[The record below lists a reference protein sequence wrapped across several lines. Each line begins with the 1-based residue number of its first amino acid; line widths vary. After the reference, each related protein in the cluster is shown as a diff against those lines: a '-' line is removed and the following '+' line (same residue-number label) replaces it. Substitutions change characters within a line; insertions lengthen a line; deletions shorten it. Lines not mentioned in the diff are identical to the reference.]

1 MAKELTKD
9 QLIEK
14 RVELENEVNEAQES
28 LAKAT
33 YSIDLENMK
42 NINALLKQ
50 IDKTY
55 SWNIK
60 NAALVINLYD
70 NLKAAKTAITTT
82 NETEDFTIEISAMNL
97 NTLYQVLTSIE
108 GVGIESARTFTRL
121 LANVGS
127 QISTSMESMAEAN
140 KEIHQMHTALGEL
153 DAKIKE
159 LSEET
164 VSADEIV

>member
-9 QLIEK
+9 QVIEL
-14 RVELENEVNEAQES
+14 RVNLENEVNEAQQA
-28 LAKAT
+28 LADGS
-33 YSIDLENMK
+33 YSIDLENMS

-50 IDKTY
+50 IDRTY
-55 SWNIK
+55 NWNIK

-70 NLKAAKTAITTT
+70 NLKSAKAAITTSQDS
-82 NETEDFTIEISAMNL
+82 NFNIEISSMNL
-97 NTLYQVLTSIE
+97 GTLYQILTSIE

-127 QISTSMESMAEAN
+127 QISTSMEQMSASN
-140 KEIHQMHTALGEL
+140 KAIQAMHIELAEL
-153 DAKIKE
+153 DAKVKE

-164 VSADEIV
+164 ISADEIV

>member
-9 QLIEK
+9 QVIEL
-14 RVELENEVNEAQES
+14 RVNLENEVNEAQQA
-28 LAKAT
+28 LADAT
-33 YSIDLENMK
+33 YSIDLEKMS
-42 NINALLKQ
+42 NITALLKQ

-55 SWNIK
+55 TWTIK

-70 NLKAAKTAITTT
+70 NLKVAKAAITASQDPNYTV
-82 NETEDFTIEISAMNL
+82 EVSAMNL

-108 GVGIESARTFTRL
+108 GIGVESARTFTRL

-127 QISTSMESMAEAN
+127 QISTSMEAMAEAN
-140 KEIHQMHTALGEL
+140 REINALHVQLAEL
-153 DAKIKE
+153 DAKVKE

>member
-9 QLIEK
+9 QVIEL
-14 RVELENEVNEAQES
+14 RVNLENEVNEAQQA
-28 LAKAT
+28 LADGS
-33 YSIDLENMK
+33 YSIDLENMS

-50 IDKTY
+50 IDRTY
-55 SWNIK
+55 NWNIK

-70 NLKAAKTAITTT
+70 NLKSAKAAITTSQDS
-82 NETEDFTIEISAMNL
+82 NFNVEISSMNL
-97 NTLYQVLTSIE
+97 GTLYQILTSIE

-127 QISTSMESMAEAN
+127 QISTSMEQMSASN
-140 KEIHQMHTALGEL
+140 KAIQAMHIELAEL
-153 DAKIKE
+153 DAKVKE

-164 VSADEIV
+164 ISADEIV

>member
-9 QLIEK
+9 QVIEL
-14 RVELENEVNEAQES
+14 RVNLENEVNEAQQA
-28 LAKAT
+28 LADGS
-33 YSIDLENMK
+33 YSIDLENMS

-50 IDKTY
+50 IDRTY
-55 SWNIK
+55 NWNIK

-70 NLKAAKTAITTT
+70 NLKSAKAAITTSQDS
-82 NETEDFTIEISAMNL
+82 NFNVEISSMNL
-97 NTLYQVLTSIE
+97 GTLYQILTSIE

-127 QISTSMESMAEAN
+127 QISTSMEQMSASN
-140 KEIHQMHTALGEL
+140 KAIQVMHLELAEL
-153 DAKIKE
+153 DAKVKE

-164 VSADEIV
+164 ISADEIV

>member
-1 MAKELTKD
+1 MATELTKD
-9 QLIEK
+9 QVIEL
-14 RVELENEVNEAQES
+14 RVNLENEVNEAQQA
-28 LAKAT
+28 LADAT
-33 YSIDLENMK
+33 YSIDLENMQ

-55 SWNIK
+55 KWTIK

-70 NLKAAKTAITTT
+70 NLKVAKAAITA
-82 NETEDFTIEISAMNL
+82 TESTDFNVEISALDL
-97 NTLYQVLTSIE
+97 NTLYQVLTNIE
-108 GVGIESARTFTRL
+108 GVGVESARTFTRL

-127 QISTSMESMAEAN
+127 QISTSMEAMTEAN
-140 KEIHQMHTALGEL
+140 REIHKKHVELGEL
-153 DAKIKE
+153 DAKVRE

>member
-9 QLIEK
+9 QVIEL
-14 RVELENEVNEAQES
+14 RVNLENEVNEAQQA
-28 LAKAT
+28 LADGS
-33 YSIDLENMK
+33 YSIDLENMS

-55 SWNIK
+55 NWNIK

-70 NLKAAKTAITTT
+70 NLKSAKAAITTSQDS
-82 NETEDFTIEISAMNL
+82 NFNVEISSMNL
-97 NTLYQVLTSIE
+97 GTLYQILTSIE

-127 QISTSMESMAEAN
+127 QISTSMEQMSASN
-140 KEIHQMHTALGEL
+140 KAIQVMHLELAEL
-153 DAKIKE
+153 DAKVKE

-164 VSADEIV
+164 ISADEIV

>member
-9 QLIEK
+9 QVIEL
-14 RVELENEVNEAQES
+14 RVNLENEVNEAQQA
-28 LAKAT
+28 LADGS
-33 YSIDLENMK
+33 YSIDLENMS

-50 IDKTY
+50 IDRTY
-55 SWNIK
+55 NWNIK

-70 NLKAAKTAITTT
+70 NLKSAKAAITTSQDS
-82 NETEDFTIEISAMNL
+82 NFNVEISSMNL
-97 NTLYQVLTSIE
+97 GTLYQILTSIE

-127 QISTSMESMAEAN
+127 QISTSMEQMSASN
-140 KEIHQMHTALGEL
+140 KAIQAMHLELAEL
-153 DAKIKE
+153 DAKVKE

-164 VSADEIV
+164 ISADEIV

>member
-9 QLIEK
+9 QVIEL
-14 RVELENEVNEAQES
+14 RVNLENEVNEAQQS
-28 LAKAT
+28 LADAT

-55 SWNIK
+55 TWNIK

-70 NLKAAKTAITTT
+70 NLKVAKTAITTT
-82 NETEDFTIEISAMNL
+82 EDSNFTIDISAMNL

-108 GVGIESARTFTRL
+108 GIGVESARTFTRL

-127 QISTSMESMAEAN
+127 QISESMEQMAEAN
-140 KEIHQMHTALGEL
+140 REINALHVQLAEL
-153 DAKIKE
+153 DAKVKE

>member
-9 QLIEK
+9 QVIEL
-14 RVELENEVNEAQES
+14 RVNLENEVNEAQQA
-28 LAKAT
+28 LADGS
-33 YSIDLENMK
+33 YSIDLESMS

-50 IDKTY
+50 IDRTY
-55 SWNIK
+55 NWTIK

-70 NLKAAKTAITTT
+70 NLKASKTAITTSGDK
-82 NETEDFTIEISAMNL
+82 NFNIEISSMNL
-97 NTLYQVLTSIE
+97 GTLYQILTSIE

-127 QISTSMESMAEAN
+127 QISESMEQMAESN
-140 KEIHQMHTALGEL
+140 RKIQSMHIELAEL
-153 DAKIKE
+153 DAKVKE

-164 VSADEIV
+164 ISADEIV

>member
-9 QLIEK
+9 QVIEL
-14 RVELENEVNEAQES
+14 RVNLENEVNEAQQA
-28 LAKAT
+28 LADAT

-55 SWNIK
+55 TWSIK

-70 NLKAAKTAITTT
+70 NLKVAKAAITA
-82 NETEDFTIEISAMNL
+82 TEDSNFTVDISAMNL

-108 GVGIESARTFTRL
+108 GIGVESARTFTRL

-127 QISTSMESMAEAN
+127 QISESMEQMAEAN
-140 KEIHQMHTALGEL
+140 REIQSMHVQLAEL
-153 DAKIKE
+153 DAKVKE

>member
-9 QLIEK
+9 QVIEL
-14 RVELENEVNEAQES
+14 RVNLENEVNEAQQA
-28 LAKAT
+28 LADST
-33 YSIDLENMK
+33 YSIDLENLK

-50 IDKTY
+50 IDSTY
-55 SWNIK
+55 NWTIK

-70 NLKAAKTAITTT
+70 NLKVAKAAIRATDDTDVIV
-82 NETEDFTIEISAMNL
+82 EISGMNL
-97 NTLYQVLTSIE
+97 NTLYQVLTNIE
-108 GVGIESARTFTRL
+108 GTGIESARTFTRL

-127 QISTSMESMAEAN
+127 QISSAMEEMAEAN
-140 KEIHQMHTALGEL
+140 RKIQQLHVELSEL
-153 DAKIKE
+153 DAKVKE

>member
-9 QLIEK
+9 QVIEL
-14 RVELENEVNEAQES
+14 RVNLENEVNEAQQA
-28 LAKAT
+28 LADGS
-33 YSIDLENMK
+33 YSIDLENMS

-50 IDKTY
+50 IDRTY
-55 SWNIK
+55 NWNIK

-70 NLKAAKTAITTT
+70 NLKSAKAAITTSQDS
-82 NETEDFTIEISAMNL
+82 NFNVEISSMNL
-97 NTLYQVLTSIE
+97 GTLYQILTSIE

-127 QISTSMESMAEAN
+127 QISTSMEQMSASN
-140 KEIHQMHTALGEL
+140 KAIQNMHIELAEL
-153 DAKIKE
+153 DAKVKE

-164 VSADEIV
+164 ISADEIV

>member
-9 QLIEK
+9 QVIEL
-14 RVELENEVNEAQES
+14 RVNLENEVNEAQQA
-28 LAKAT
+28 LADGS
-33 YSIDLENMK
+33 YSIDLESMS

-50 IDKTY
+50 IDRTY
-55 SWNIK
+55 NWTIK

-70 NLKAAKTAITTT
+70 NLKASKTAITTSGDK
-82 NETEDFTIEISAMNL
+82 NFNIEISSMNL
-97 NTLYQVLTSIE
+97 GTLYQILTSIE

-127 QISTSMESMAEAN
+127 QISESMEQMAESN
-140 KEIHQMHTALGEL
+140 RKIQSMHVELAEL
-153 DAKIKE
+153 DAKVKE

-164 VSADEIV
+164 ISADEIV

>member
-9 QLIEK
+9 QVIEL
-14 RVELENEVNEAQES
+14 RVNLENEANEAQQA
-28 LAKAT
+28 LADST
-33 YSIDLENMK
+33 YSIDLENLK

-50 IDKTY
+50 IDSTY
-55 SWNIK
+55 NWTIK

-70 NLKAAKTAITTT
+70 NLKVAKAAIRATDDTDVIV
-82 NETEDFTIEISAMNL
+82 EISGMNL
-97 NTLYQVLTSIE
+97 NTLYQVLTNIE
-108 GVGIESARTFTRL
+108 GTGIESARTFTRL

-127 QISTSMESMAEAN
+127 QISSAMEEMAEAN
-140 KEIHQMHTALGEL
+140 RKIQQLHVELSEL
-153 DAKIKE
+153 DAKVKE

>member
-9 QLIEK
+9 QVIEL
-14 RVELENEVNEAQES
+14 RVNLENEANEAQQA
-28 LAKAT
+28 LADAT

-55 SWNIK
+55 TWSIK

-70 NLKAAKTAITTT
+70 NLKVAKTAITTT
-82 NETEDFTIEISAMNL
+82 EDSNFTVDISAMNL

-108 GVGIESARTFTRL
+108 GIGVESARTFTRL

-127 QISTSMESMAEAN
+127 QISESMEQMAEAN
-140 KEIHQMHTALGEL
+140 RKINSMHVQLAEL
-153 DAKIKE
+153 DAKVKE

>member
-9 QLIEK
+9 QVIEL
-14 RVELENEVNEAQES
+14 RVNLENEVNEAQQA
-28 LAKAT
+28 LADGS
-33 YSIDLENMK
+33 YSIDLESMS

-50 IDKTY
+50 IDRTY
-55 SWNIK
+55 NWTIQ

-70 NLKAAKTAITTT
+70 NLKASKTAITTSGDK
-82 NETEDFTIEISAMNL
+82 NFNIEISSMNL
-97 NTLYQVLTSIE
+97 GTLYQILTSIE

-127 QISTSMESMAEAN
+127 QISESMEQMAESN
-140 KEIHQMHTALGEL
+140 RKIQSMHVELAEL
-153 DAKIKE
+153 DAKVKE

-164 VSADEIV
+164 ISADEIV